1 MGAWE
6 NTPLSKK
13 QDFHRK
19 ELIAWVQENSGTL
32 ARMRAQQLERTPKL
46 PPRLP
51 DGFPA
56 ILSQRGAAGPGVAA
70 RPPPPGWTVCS
81 APRWEAAA
89 SPRSRLRGRRNLHRC
104 LPCPVLG
111 GRSRHQEWPERSQ
124 EPPPPGWLLSL
135 TGEIMSYWNKWYQRT
150 ADEKMGAVI
159 ARNFLGGNLV
169 TLRYAKPDRV
179 TDQFVARNWKAWLD
193 HARIL
198 HGGPFRYIVGHDYGT
213 MEKPA
218 MVHHVFLDAAA
229 SECEYMAASWVC
241 GPAAITHLDEK
252 ALAAVLSE
260 LSRRPIMERRTS
272 RPLWGTSRKVL
283 CEMP

>member
-1 MGAWE
+1 M
-6 NTPLSKK
+6 
-13 QDFHRK
+13 
-19 ELIAWVQENSGTL
+19 
-32 ARMRAQQLERTPKL
+32 
-46 PPRLP
+46 
-51 DGFPA
+51 
-56 ILSQRGAAGPGVAA
+56 
-70 RPPPPGWTVCS
+70 
-81 APRWEAAA
+81 
-89 SPRSRLRGRRNLHRC
+89 
-104 LPCPVLG
+104 
-111 GRSRHQEWPERSQ
+111 
-124 EPPPPGWLLSL
+124 

-150 ADEKMGAVI
+150 VDEKMGAVI

-193 HARIL
+193 RARIL

>member
-1 MGAWE
+1 M
-6 NTPLSKK
+6 
-13 QDFHRK
+13 
-19 ELIAWVQENSGTL
+19 
-32 ARMRAQQLERTPKL
+32 
-46 PPRLP
+46 
-51 DGFPA
+51 
-56 ILSQRGAAGPGVAA
+56 
-70 RPPPPGWTVCS
+70 
-81 APRWEAAA
+81 
-89 SPRSRLRGRRNLHRC
+89 
-104 LPCPVLG
+104 
-111 GRSRHQEWPERSQ
+111 
-124 EPPPPGWLLSL
+124 
-135 TGEIMSYWNKWYQRT
+135 TGEIMSYWNEWYQRT

-159 ARNFLGGNLV
+159 ARNFLDGNLV

-179 TDQFVARNWKAWLD
+179 TDQFVSRNWKAWLD
-193 HARIL
+193 RARIL

-218 MVHHVFLDAAA
+218 MVHHVFLDAVA